1 MNAEPTARAKA
12 EVADE
17 VSKWTVGL
25 GIITFALFP
34 LSLPILILT
43 AVAVLPLLLPA
54 LAVGLLIGV
63 VAVPILAVQSL
74 RRRVGRARRSKG
86 ERALDQSFAIR
97 DARGVDSQ
105 AC

>member
-1 MNAEPTARAKA
+1 MNAESTSRSRA

-34 LSLPILILT
+34 LALPILILT
-43 AVAVLPLLLPA
+43 AIAVLPLLLPA

-63 VAVPILAVQSL
+63 VAVPILAVRSL
-74 RRRVGRARRSKG
+74 GRTIRARRSKG
-86 ERALDQSFAIR
+86 ERALDQGFAIR
-97 DARGVDSQ
+97 DARSVDSQ
-105 AC
+105 A

>member
-1 MNAEPTARAKA
+1 MNAESTARSRV

-63 VAVPILAVQSL
+63 VAVPILAVRSL
-74 RRRVGRARRSKG
+74 RRRAIRERRPKV
-86 ERALDQSFAIR
+86 ERALDHGLEIR
-97 DARGVDSQ
+97 DARSVDPQTS
-105 AC
+105 

>member
-1 MNAEPTARAKA
+1 MNAESTARSRA

-63 VAVPILAVQSL
+63 VAVPILAVRSL
-74 RRRVGRARRSKG
+74 RRRAIRARRSKG
-86 ERALDQSFAIR
+86 KRALDQGFAIR
-97 DARGVDSQ
+97 DARSVDSQ

>member
-1 MNAEPTARAKA
+1 MNAESTARSRA

-34 LSLPILILT
+34 LALPILILT
-43 AVAVLPLLLPA
+43 AIAVLPLLLPA

-63 VAVPILAVQSL
+63 VAVPILAVRS
-74 RRRVGRARRSKG
+74 RRRAIRARRSKG
-86 ERALDQSFAIR
+86 KRALDQADQGCTKRRFA
-97 DARGVDSQ
+97 GVLT
-105 AC
+105 A

>member
-1 MNAEPTARAKA
+1 MNAEPTARSRA

-17 VSKWTVGL
+17 ISKWTVGL
-25 GIITFALFP
+25 GIISFALFP

-63 VAVPILAVQSL
+63 VAMPILAVRSL
-74 RRRVGRARRSKG
+74 RRRAIRARRSEG
-86 ERALDQSFAIR
+86 DRTLDHGLVIR
-97 DARGVDSQ
+97 DARSVDSQ
-105 AC
+105 AS

>member
-1 MNAEPTARAKA
+1 MNAEPAARARA

-17 VSKWTVGL
+17 ISKWSVGL

-34 LSLPILILT
+34 LALPFLILT

-63 VAVPILAVQSL
+63 AAVPILAVRSL
-74 RRRVGRARRSKG
+74 GRAIRARRSKG
-86 ERALDQSFAIR
+86 ERALDQGLAIR
-97 DARGVDSQ
+97 DARSVDSQ
-105 AC
+105 AR